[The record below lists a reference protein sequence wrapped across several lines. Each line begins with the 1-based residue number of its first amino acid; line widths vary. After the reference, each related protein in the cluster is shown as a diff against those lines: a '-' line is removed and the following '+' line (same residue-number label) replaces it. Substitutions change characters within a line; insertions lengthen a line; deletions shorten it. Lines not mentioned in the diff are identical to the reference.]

1 MSNEVISSSSKS
13 IPGLFFMSHEHLIH
27 LSKAPSKFLL
37 PWCHKHQLLH
47 SP

>member
-1 MSNEVISSSSKS
+1 MSNEVISFSSKS

-27 LSKAPSKFLL
+27 LSKAPSKSPL
-37 PWCHKHQLLH
+37 PCFHKHQLLH